1 MAGAS
6 GRAHA
11 VEADVSCPTDVE
23 RLFDDAR
30 RWGSVTAVIDDAAVT
45 GNLIGPLVDAP
56 VETGR

>member
-23 RLFDDAR
+23 RLFDEAC
-30 RWGSVTAVIDDAAVT
+30 RWGSVTAVTNNAAIT
-45 GNLIGPLVDAP
+45 GNLIGSLVDVP